1 MVGRGKCFEGEAY
14 TRTNYKDFYNKAFL
28 VS

>member
-1 MVGRGKCFEGEAY
+1 MVERGKRFEGEAY
-14 TRTNYKDFYNKAFL
+14 TKTNYKDFYNKAFL